1 MSDACERAAPA
12 SPAKCAACDE
22 PLASRLFC
30 DNCRCLYPADGLN
43 HFELL
48 GLAPTFDLDPGELRQ
63 KYFATARGVH
73 PDYHGEHGD
82 QTISVHLSAQLN
94 EAQRV
99 LADPVLR
106 AEYLLELAGGPTA
119 VADKR
124 VLDGVLVDTLTL
136 REELE
141 EVQVAGDPGAR
152 AACRARVERRHGLIL
167 EQIANLARHLPG
179 DDFLRTRLRATLNSI
194 KYYQKLLADL

>member
-1 MSDACERAAPA
+1 MSETREQTAPA
-12 SPAKCAACDE
+12 SPAKCAACAQ
-22 PLASRLFC
+22 PMASRLFC
-30 DNCRCLYPADGLN
+30 DNCRSLYPADGLN

-48 GLAPTFDLDPGELRQ
+48 GLTPTFDLDAAELRA
-63 KYFATARGVH
+63 KYFATSRGVH
-73 PDYHGEHGD
+73 PDHHGG
-82 QTISVHLSAQLN
+82 QTEEAVSVHLSAQLN

-106 AEYLLELAGGPTA
+106 AEYLLELSGGPTA
-119 VADKR
+119 VVDKR

-141 EVQVAGDPGAR
+141 EVKAAGDPGVR

-167 EQIANLARHLPG
+167 EQIATLARQLPG
-179 DDFLRTRLRATLNSI
+179 DDTLHMKLRATLNSI
-194 KYYQKLLADL
+194 KYYQKLLERL

>member
-1 MSDACERAAPA
+1 MSETRETAAPA
-12 SPAKCAACDE
+12 PPAKCAACDE

-48 GLAPTFDLDPGELRQ
+48 GLTPTFDLDPAELRQ

-73 PDYHGEHGD
+73 PDHHSERGE
-82 QTISVHLSAQLN
+82 QAVSVHLSAQLN

-106 AEYLLELAGGPTA
+106 AEYLLELAGGSTA

-141 EVQVAGDPGAR
+141 ETKAAGDPGAR
-152 AACRARVERRHGLIL
+152 AACQANVARRHGLVL
-167 EQIANLARHLPG
+167 EQVAALARQLPG
-179 DDFLRTRLRATLNSI
+179 DEALRTRLRATLNSI
-194 KYYQKLLADL
+194 KYYQKLLAEL